1 MSYKVSI
8 QVGRGMNRTR
18 TESIALPNK
27 ERVSRYVKGSRVGN
41 SRTDISVKD
50 LNSGK
55 TTYGKKIKFYNP
67 NRW

>member
-1 MSYKVSI
+1 MAYKVSI
-8 QVGRGMNRTR
+8 QVGRGINRTR

-27 ERVSRYVKGSRVGN
+27 ARVARCVKRSPVGN
-41 SRTDISVKD
+41 SSTNISVRD

-55 TTYGKKIKFYNP
+55 TVSGRKIKFYNP